1 GLEIMC
7 GVMGILGNYSIVS
20 SRDLLQLL
28 THRGQDAAGIL
39 WSSENEYESRKS
51 MGSPATIQL
60 PNERSNLIIGS
71 TRYPTSGRRVASEAD
86 LKTFVGPF
94 NTGGLALT
102 HNGNIINM
110 AKVCDKTYDCD
121 SEFLTD
127 RIALHLSSN
136 DDNIVKAF
144 KCLDQEVDGAYS
156 LIGIHKGRL
165 FAYRDPRGFKP
176 LVFGRKNDLTV
187 IASESTVIEM
197 AGLELERDVYPG
209 ELVLFGPGPSMESHS
224 ISQSEAHSHCF
235 FEYVYFAH
243 PAATMENNLIYDTRF
258 RLGRAL
264 ARTLKK
270 MNLETPDYVVPVPDT
285 SRPAAQALAEEL
297 NVPMREIIL
306 KNRYLGRT
314 FIARSPDERDRMAKS
329 KYIYLDGKIKGRNIV
344 VVDDSIVRGTTGK
357 RIVEHLKEKGANKVY
372 FAVTCPPQ
380 VNACYYGID
389 IATDKEL
396 IASDTSIEG
405 IKEYIQADA
414 LIYQEMEGLENA
426 IGLKDLC
433 LACLDGKYPTEHA
446 RKIRKS
452 LEENSGSCEGRD
464 YERSLE

>member
-1 GLEIMC
+1 
-7 GVMGILGNYSIVS
+7 
-20 SRDLLQLL
+20 
-28 THRGQDAAGIL
+28 
-39 WSSENEYESRKS
+39 
-51 MGSPATIQL
+51 
-60 PNERSNLIIGS
+60 
-71 TRYPTSGRRVASEAD
+71 VASEAD

-94 NTGGLALT
+94 NVEGLALT

-110 AKVCDKTYDCD
+110 AKISEKVYDCD

-127 RIALHLSSN
+127 RLAHHLTTN
-136 DDNIVKAF
+136 EDDIVRAF
-144 KCLDQEVDGAYS
+144 KCLGQEVDGAYS
-156 LIGIHKGRL
+156 LVGIHKGKL

-187 IASESTVIEM
+187 VASESTVIEM

-209 ELVLFGPGPSMESHS
+209 ELVIFGPDRSMESHS
-224 ISQSEAHSHCF
+224 ISQNETHTHCF

-243 PAATMENNLIYDTRF
+243 PAATMENHLVYDTRF

-264 ARTLKK
+264 ARTLMK

-297 NVPMREIIL
+297 DVPMREIIL

-314 FIARSPDERDRMAKS
+314 FIAGSQDERNSMAKS
-329 KYIYLDGKIKGRNIV
+329 KYIYLDGKIKGKNII

-357 RIVEHLKEKGANKVY
+357 QIVAHLKDKGASKVY

-380 VNACYYGID
+380 MHACYYGID

-396 IASDTSIEG
+396 IASDTPIEG
-405 IKEYIQADA
+405 IAKHIQADA
-414 LIYQEMEGLENA
+414 LIYQEMNGLENA

-433 LACLDGKYPTEHA
+433 LACLDGEYPTEHA
-446 RKIRKS
+446 RVIRKS
-452 LEENSGSCEGRD
+452 IEENGCSSEGRD
-464 YERSLE
+464 YERSLG